1 MTERYADSRSR
12 MMKEH
17 RRHLVHKHSLNRSH
31 YMSGRDHLIVLLAKP
46 LISYTG
52 KRDKPRQ
59 WPGHVQEASGV
70 LDESGTLVVGANF
83 SSCLRPFPA
92 LGVVVTVA
100 RVVGWLL
107 GVTDTV
113 DVCETLLPSLEPPE
127 DPPEH
132 KLEASPTGYVVPLLH
147 VLLVT
152 SYSSVVSTGSPS
164 GASLIIV
171 SWPPGRLS
179 SQLI

>member
-1 MTERYADSRSR
+1 M
-12 MMKEH
+12 
-17 RRHLVHKHSLNRSH
+17 
-31 YMSGRDHLIVLLAKP
+31 
-46 LISYTG
+46 
-52 KRDKPRQ
+52 
-59 WPGHVQEASGV
+59 
-70 LDESGTLVVGANF
+70 LDGSSTLVLGDDS
-83 SSCLRPFPA
+83 SSCLRPFLA
-92 LGVVVTVA
+92 LEVVFTVA

-107 GVTDTV
+107 GATDTV
-113 DVCETLLPSLEPPE
+113 DVCETLLPSLGPPE

-152 SYSSVVSTGSPS
+152 SYNSVISTGSPS